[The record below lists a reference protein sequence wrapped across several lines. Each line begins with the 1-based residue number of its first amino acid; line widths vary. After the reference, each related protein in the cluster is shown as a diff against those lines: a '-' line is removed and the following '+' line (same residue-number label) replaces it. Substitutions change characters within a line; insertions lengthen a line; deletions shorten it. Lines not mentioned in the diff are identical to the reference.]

1 MKRRIVGDALR
12 FDPQR
17 TRCKQL
23 DVRLSERSAWACFST
38 RAAKAAL
45 SPAAARRDSAK
56 SSSFCVATPLGPLDH
71 IMTQHQCCADDQREH
86 VDGLEAEGVLMIV
99 SADAGSGVLSSSLKN
114 RRESLVKA
122 VHAGSFSRSR

>member
-1 MKRRIVGDALR
+1 MSSAISAAPMRDRKARKG
-12 FDPQR
+12 
-17 TRCKQL
+17 
-23 DVRLSERSAWACFST
+23 RSCFST

-86 VDGLEAEGVLMIV
+86 GGAHSIIRPAASLPCREACREGGN
-99 SADAGSGVLSSSLKN
+99 AERKKD
-114 RRESLVKA
+114 
-122 VHAGSFSRSR
+122 